1 MRWGVTVAVNNRE
14 VRVPKRSPIPTRDGR
29 TRFWF
34 GKIENHKARANYG
47 TRAARVPC
55 VSSRALRGTT
65 QGPMGLDDKTC
76 SVVQPGDGF
85 GGAPHAFGPGRTC
98 GFYFR
103 SREAFSLLGP
113 QRGFHPLPSSP
124 LSFATRRTPRRRP
137 SWRPVVRTATRAPK
151 SREWNCFASWKCR
164 ICTKRIRQ
172 CRKFK
177 PPMKSHRCAV

>member
-1 MRWGVTVAVNNRE
+1 MFRSGPQSPLGTDARAFGSGKSRITKRVPITDPAPRACRVCRRARFVARPKARWGWM
-14 VRVPKRSPIPTRDGR
+14 I
-29 TRFWF
+29 
-34 GKIENHKARANYG
+34 
-47 TRAARVPC
+47 
-55 VSSRALRGTT
+55 
-65 QGPMGLDDKTC
+65 KTC